1 MRVRLRS
8 ACCLIVLAAKAR
20 PTAAL
25 RHFRCVPYGERAPAG
40 GATIT
45 CDGRVPGATL
55 ELTHWTDNETPDD
68 LYADTST
75 ECALRLARIRRVG
88 GTAYADHDD
97 ALVINNHFDTD
108 GVLSAYACLHPEA
121 ALRHASL
128 LADGAAAG
136 DFGEWSSDAGVRLD
150 AAIEAIGGAH
160 GGDPA
165 AYDAALAALPA
176 LLASLEADSADAA
189 DEEAPWRDGWGAALA
204 GWQALASGDA
214 SLSRAGAIAVLR
226 EPSPK
231 EEAESSEPLPGAG
244 KRSPGECPRLPAVA
258 LRRGLPPLLLDNIPG
273 PFPDPSRRRSTAA
286 SPSFSARRAT
296 AHTAAPPPRPPRDL
310 SRTLPAGAP
319 FGIRRV
325 LRATDGGARGWR
337 YEYETPGH
345 GWVKRLVTREPVA
358 APEGGALA
366 ESLTALGG
374 VGTWRK
380 GGGGGLISLCASD
393 GWVDAPPDAVCEA
406 LLACDEA
413 AQEYVV
419 RPGSCPAQ
427 CGAVESWVES

>member
-258 LRRGLPPLLLDNIPG
+258 LHRGLTQLL
-273 PFPDPSRRRSTAA
+273 
-286 SPSFSARRAT
+286 
-296 AHTAAPPPRPPRDL
+296 
-310 SRTLPAGAP
+310 GAP